1 QVLELTAPMSVVI
14 APLGVRL
21 RPVRLAP
28 AAREVEHRGL
38 YPLEQVQAAPLRGFR
53 QAAALRQAEDVDV
66 VLARRGGGVDEARGN
81 PGLLAL
87 VEEEVGERGVPP
99 AEKRRHLE
107 PVAPVRE

>member
-28 AAREVEHRGL
+28 PAREVEHRGL

-53 QAAALRQAEDVDV
+53 QAAALRQAEDVEV
-66 VLARRGGGVDEARGN
+66 VLATRGGEVDEARGN
-81 PGLLAL
+81 RGLLAL
-87 VEEEVGERGVPP
+87 VQVEVGACGIP
-99 AEKRRHLE
+99 AAEHRRDL
-107 PVAPVRE
+107 